1 MQSRPGSCTA
11 AVVHRRY
18 SVYSKKVKDHLVS
31 RQDAN
36 DHGDS
41 NNLTFTVQWHASIAE
56 VSKTEWDALAA
67 PLHTPFLEWE
77 WLHQLEASGSIQPQQ
92 GWVPA
97 HLTLWHD
104 TRLVAAAPLYA
115 KTHSMGEFVFDF
127 AWADV
132 ADQLGQEYY
141 PKLVGMSPAT
151 PSVGYRFLV
160 AEQLDLASTTRA
172 MLQVIHQFCEEN
184 SLHSV
189 SFLFAD
195 PEWAEVVAGAGFCAW
210 EHQSY
215 LWQNDGFN
223 TFEDYLAAFTKNQRR
238 NIRRERASVAEQ
250 RLLLEAVPAE
260 SAPDSWFSL
269 MYDYYEN
276 TNEQFGPWA
285 AKYLERPFFEGLKQS
300 YRSRLLFVAAF
311 EREARG
317 SQAGHSLRTGLS
329 RQTGRSPVALSF
341 LVHKNDHLV
350 GRYWGA
356 RRYFE
361 NLHFN
366 ACYYMPIEW
375 AITNGIRTFDPGAGS
390 PHKVRRGFRAV
401 INRSLHHFYNPVL
414 RSLMERN
421 IDRINRHE
429 RRQAEE
435 LNSLLPLKPRD
446 ANET

>member
-1 MQSRPGSCTA
+1 MPGS
-11 AVVHRRY
+11 REQR
-18 SVYSKKVKDHLVS
+18 DP
-31 RQDAN
+31 RQQKEQEQDVGR
-36 DHGDS
+36 DV
-41 NNLTFTVQWHASIAE
+41 TYTVRWHASIAE
-56 VSKTEWDALAA
+56 IDKGAWDTLAL

-77 WLHQLEASGSIQPQQ
+77 WLHQLEASGSIQPQN
-92 GWVPA
+92 GWIPA
-97 HLTLWHD
+97 HLTLWHQQ
-104 TRLVAAAPLYA
+104 RLIAAAPLYA

-132 ADQLGQEYY
+132 AEQLGQKYY

-160 AEQLDLASTTRA
+160 AEELDLESITRI
-172 MLQVIHQFCEEN
+172 MLQVIHQFCDEN
-184 SLHSV
+184 SLHGV

-195 PEWAEVVAGAGFCAW
+195 PEWADIVAAAGFCAW

-215 LWQNDGFN
+215 LWSNDGFS

-238 NIRRERASVAEQ
+238 NIRRERASVAAQ
-250 RLLLEAVPAE
+250 NLHIEAVPAQD
-260 SAPDSWFSL
+260 APDSWFSL

-285 AKYLERPFFEGLKQS
+285 AKYLDRPFFEGLKQQ

-311 EREARG
+311 QRQQRGPARVQDLG
-317 SQAGHSLRTGLS
+317 PGRAAGRT
-329 RQTGRSPVALSF
+329 PVALSF
-341 LVHKNDHLV
+341 LVHKNDRLI

-366 ACYYMPIEW
+366 ACYYAPIEW
-375 AITNGIRTFDPGAGS
+375 AISHGIRAFDPGAGS

-401 INRSLHHFYNPVL
+401 INRSLHYFSNPVL
-414 RSLMERN
+414 RNLMEQN

-429 RRQAEE
+429 RRQAAE
-435 LNSLLPLKPRD
+435 LNSLLPFKSR
-446 ANET
+446 